1 MSGTCVK
8 ERPILFS
15 GPMVRALLDGRKTQT
30 RRVVKPQPIVPTGER
45 LHANLDNSTPP
56 QWWLWAGFNDEA
68 DEPVVRLPDCPYG
81 KPGDRLWVRESF
93 YMAAKYS
100 YGTYDS
106 GEPIETPPPK
116 DRLSHPVH
124 YAADGAPANTPN
136 KTYPNGL
143 LNGALAAPDPYAIWL
158 RHPSIHL
165 PRAKSRI
172 TLEITDVRVQR
183 LNDITFAD
191 CREEGCDASYSEQV
205 TPCKVCDGNDPCDG
219 RHVGEK
225 WQFSRL
231 WESING
237 PGSWEQNPWV
247 WAITF
252 KRVDEAGQ

>member
-30 RRVVKPQPIVPTGER
+30 RRVVKVQPIKVEHHESFQRAGTVAMHFFGEMR
-45 LHANLDNSTPP
+45 HVA
-56 QWWLWAGFNDEA
+56 
-68 DEPVVRLPDCPYG
+68 CPYG
-81 KPGDRLWVRESF
+81 SVGGRLWVRESW
-93 YMAAKYS
+93 ALVNAIGSPAKH
-100 YGTYDS
+100 GD
-106 GEPIETPPPK
+106 
-116 DRLSHPVH
+116 
-124 YAADGAPANTPN
+124 
-136 KTYPNGL
+136 YPHTMLYRATCAVPGQ
-143 LNGALAAPDPYAIWL
+143 YKW
-158 RHPSIHL
+158 HPSIHMH
-165 PRAKSRI
+165 RAASRI

-252 KRVDEAGQ
+252 NRVDEAGQ